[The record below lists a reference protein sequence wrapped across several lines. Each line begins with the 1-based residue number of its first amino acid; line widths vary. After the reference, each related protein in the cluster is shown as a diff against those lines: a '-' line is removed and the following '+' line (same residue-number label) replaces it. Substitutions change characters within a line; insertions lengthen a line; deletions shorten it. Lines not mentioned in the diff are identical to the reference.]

1 MSLCAAGSWAGR
13 PLVVSAPTSQCWPQ
27 ARSDPDPLLFI
38 TVTPHQDATFL
49 HTEPLGR
56 VLGFWIAL
64 EDATQENGCLWFIPG
79 SHTSKLWPLLQQS
92 LIQQYLL

>member
-1 MSLCAAGSWAGR
+1 MPPPRSAGPRHAQT
-13 PLVVSAPTSQCWPQ
+13 PT
-27 ARSDPDPLLFI
+27 PLLFI